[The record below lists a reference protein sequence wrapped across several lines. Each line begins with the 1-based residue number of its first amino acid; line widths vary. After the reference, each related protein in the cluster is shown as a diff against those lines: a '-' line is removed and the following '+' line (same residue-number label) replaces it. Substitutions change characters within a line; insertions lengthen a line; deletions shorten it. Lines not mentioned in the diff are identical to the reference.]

1 MGLSTSSKP
10 YYTLSLST
18 GLQLEK
24 MGLGQN
30 LFSGVSFLVFVI
42 IVSARYKVHNIRLTV
57 NEFVT
62 MQPKA
67 VS

>member
-1 MGLSTSSKP
+1 MGLGTISKA
-10 YYTLSLST
+10 YYSLSLST
-18 GLQLEK
+18 GLLLEK
-24 MGLGQN
+24 MGLRQN
-30 LFSGVSFLVFVI
+30 LFSCVSSMVFVI
-42 IVSARYKVHNIRLTV
+42 IVSARCMVHNVRLTV

>member
-1 MGLSTSSKP
+1 MGFGTSSKA
-10 YYTLSLST
+10 YYTLSLSK

-24 MGLGQN
+24 MDLRQN

-42 IVSARYKVHNIRLTV
+42 IVSARYIFHNIRLTV

-62 MQPKA
+62 MQPKT

>member
-1 MGLSTSSKP
+1 MGFGTSSKA

-24 MGLGQN
+24 MGLRQI

-42 IVSARYKVHNIRLTV
+42 IVSSRYMVHNIRLTV

>member
-1 MGLSTSSKP
+1 MGFGTSSKA

-24 MGLGQN
+24 MGQRQN

-42 IVSARYKVHNIRLTV
+42 IVSARYMVHNIRLTV